1 LWKTEKSLSQSR
13 NITPFQYPAEEA
25 SLRLGTFF
33 GESSKE
39 GLVLFLGLQVAVN
52 PLRESEL
59 IFYGGEYY
67 NGDKVSCTGTV
78 FFWEEPFKT
87 ESLFCA
93 G

>member
-13 NITPFQYPAEEA
+13 NITPFQYAAEEA

-39 GLVLFLGLQVAVN
+39 GLVLFLGLQVTVN

-67 NGDKVSCTGTV
+67 NGDKVSCNWNCVFLGRTV
-78 FFWEEPFKT
+78 
-87 ESLFCA
+87 
-93 G
+93 